1 MIPGVNIISG
11 KAGIANI
18 SGAEGSGGAVSP
30 SAVVLM
36 GTVSL

>member
-1 MIPGVNIISG
+1 MIPGVNIISR

-18 SGAEGSGGAVSP
+18 SGAESSGGAVSP

-36 GTVSL
+36 DTVPL